1 MAFLDSIKEE
11 IRSSTLDRAKNSYH
25 DGEEVTDFTLLGNDP
40 GRGRR
45 PVEWGEILFVHPFVC
60 PSPKKTEPDPG
71 RPKQGPGRP

>member
-11 IRSSTLDRAKNSYH
+11 ICSGTLDRAKNSYH

-45 PVEWGEILFVHPFVC
+45 PVEWGEILFVHPLSVH
-60 PSPKKTEPDPG
+60 PQED
-71 RPKQGPGRP
+71 

>member
-11 IRSSTLDRAKNSYH
+11 ICSGTLDRAKNSYH

-45 PVEWGEILFVHPFVC
+45 PVEWGEIMFVRPFVC

>member
-45 PVEWGEILFVHPFVC
+45 PVEWGEI
-60 PSPKKTEPDPG
+60 PSVRLLQLYVWRGYEAL
-71 RPKQGPGRP
+71 